1 MKSQGCALAVAGLLV
16 FIFSSCATVAPP
28 AEKPAPAASP
38 QQPATP
44 VVQPA
49 TPVVQPATP
58 VVQPAPQS
66 PPVAPKPEP
75 AKPAATSAAESSK
88 PIEVSK
94 EVYAKTFSEVEKVIS
109 DLNTVISNQEYDA
122 WVSYL
127 TPEYRR
133 QMSSPANLQELSA
146 MPLLKRNNIVLNSLQ
161 DYFTLVV
168 VPSRSHVRLD
178 DLVFLNENTVD
189 AIMHVRGQSVILYR
203 LEKRNGTWK
212 IGLL

>member
-1 MKSQGCALAVAGLLV
+1 MKSQGCALAAAGLLV
-16 FIFSSCATVAPP
+16 FIITSCATVAPP
-28 AEKPAPAASP
+28 AEKPASVASS
-38 QQPATP
+38 QQPAAQEPPAPTP
-44 VVQPA
+44 APVEQTAPQEPPAAAKPVPPKPA
-49 TPVVQPATP
+49 TTST
-58 VVQPAPQS
+58 PAP
-66 PPVAPKPEP
+66 
-75 AKPAATSAAESSK
+75 AAEPSQ

-94 EVYAKTFSEVEKVIS
+94 EVYAKTFSEVEKVIK
-109 DLNTVISNQEYDA
+109 DLNTIISNQEYDA

-133 QMSSPANLQELSA
+133 QMSSPANLDELSS
-146 MPLLKRNNIVLNSLQ
+146 MPLLKRNNIVLSSLQ
-161 DYFTLVV
+161 DYFTWVV

-203 LEKRNGTWK
+203 LEKRNGAWK

>member
-1 MKSQGCALAVAGLLV
+1 MKSQGCALAAAGLLV
-16 FIFSSCATVAPP
+16 FIFTSCATVAPP
-28 AEKPAPAASP
+28 ADKPAPVASSE
-38 QQPATP
+38 QPA
-44 VVQPA
+44 VQEP
-49 TPVVQPATP
+49 
-58 VVQPAPQS
+58 PAPTPAPVEPTAPQEPS
-66 PPVAPKPEP
+66 ATAKPVPP
-75 AKPAATSAAESSK
+75 KPAATSAPAPAAEPSQ

-94 EVYAKTFSEVEKVIS
+94 EVYAKTFSEVEKVIK
-109 DLNTVISNQEYDA
+109 DLNTIISNQEYDA

-133 QMSSPANLQELSA
+133 QMSSPANLNELSS
-146 MPLLKRNNIVLNSLQ
+146 MPLLKRNNIVLSSLQ
-161 DYFTLVV
+161 DYFTWVV

-203 LEKRNGTWK
+203 LEKRNGAWK